1 MARFSCNI
9 KVKDKQDQ
17 FLTGFKIAV
26 RTGLQTRAFVLMVVK
41 GCYGCY
47 AIQSSN
53 QQKLIK
59 LKRLS
64 KCYVFIFIEYLCSLN
79 NKK

>member
-41 GCYGCY
+41 GCYGY
-47 AIQSSN
+47 YVIQSSN
-53 QQKLIK
+53 PQKFNRRKSIG
-59 LKRLS
+59 
-64 KCYVFIFIEYLCSLN
+64 
-79 NKK
+79 KK